1 MMSDDAL
8 CHENKMTDDIEEAR
22 RHERN
27 LKLIRSYGGVS
38 MSSHLMTAT
47 MPRGSSRNF
56 NRTGS
61 RVVDRCLEGAKCFI
75 NVSTK
80 HIKF

>member
-1 MMSDDAL
+1 MMSDDDAL
-8 CHENKMTDDIEEAR
+8 CHENKMTDHIEEAR
-22 RHERN
+22 RHGRN
-27 LKLIRSYGGVS
+27 VKLIRSSGGVC

-61 RVVDRCLEGAKCFI
+61 RVADRCLEGGKMFY
-75 NVSTK
+75 
-80 HIKF
+80 